1 MKPRLLLIT
10 LTSPSTPLLKYVKAN
25 CSVKPSIRMKPNPM
39 HRGLVPEKGE
49 SDLLPNE
56 LKVAWSRKAAMKGDV
71 RSWFTKTNLHGLLFY
86 FKPPS
91 AIQRGFGRHNGKK
104 KLFVVKEVK
113 NSTGCQHSW
122 PLSQPQDLITQ
133 YLPWPIPNPK
143 RPGNGWWQ
151 NGGVFPKSTE
161 FDKIISI
168 SSFLKIVPFFF
179 ASIFMASFGEM
190 WGFGAAIVR
199 WWCCSLLPKTH
210 RNATKLPRL
219 WWSSAFST
227 DGMYRIS
234 LLTKVLLPAKQN

>member
-86 FKPPS
+86 FKHPS

-104 KLFVVKEVK
+104 KTLRCKGSEKQHWLPTQLTSVSASRPYHSVPPMA
-113 NSTGCQHSW
+113 NS
-122 PLSQPQDLITQ
+122 
-133 YLPWPIPNPK
+133 
-143 RPGNGWWQ
+143 
-151 NGGVFPKSTE
+151 KS
-161 FDKIISI
+161 KKAWKW
-168 SSFLKIVPFFF
+168 LVAK
-179 ASIFMASFGEM
+179 
-190 WGFGAAIVR
+190 
-199 WWCCSLLPKTH
+199 
-210 RNATKLPRL
+210 
-219 WWSSAFST
+219 WWSFSEKH
-227 DGMYRIS
+227 G
-234 LLTKVLLPAKQN
+234 VW